1 MIKKLSILLA
11 TALIIITMASACSK
25 EKGIGASSDKSF
37 MTISSEEAKRI
48 MENEENYIILD
59 VRTEEEYKKGHI
71 PEAINIPNEEI
82 SIETTNNL
90 TDKDQLILVYCRS
103 GNRSKEASKK
113 LVELGYT
120 NVYDFGG
127 INDWKYDIE
136 QEPK

>member
-1 MIKKLSILLA
+1 
-11 TALIIITMASACSK
+11 
-25 EKGIGASSDKSF
+25 

-59 VRTEEEYKKGHI
+59 VRTEEEYKKSHI

-82 SIETTNNL
+82 TIETTNKL

-113 LVELGYT
+113 LVKLGYT

>member
-11 TALIIITMASACSK
+11 TALIIITMASACNK

-37 MTISSEEAKRI
+37 MTISSEEAKKI
-48 MENEENYIILD
+48 IDNEENYIILD
-59 VRTEEEYKKGHI
+59 VRTEEEYKEGHI
-71 PEAINIPNEEI
+71 PDAINIPNEEI

>member
-1 MIKKLSILLA
+1 
-11 TALIIITMASACSK
+11 
-25 EKGIGASSDKSF
+25 
-37 MTISSEEAKRI
+37 

-59 VRTEEEYKKGHI
+59 VRTEEEYKKSHI

-82 SIETTNNL
+82 TIETTNKL

-113 LVELGYT
+113 LVKLGYT

>member
-25 EKGIGASSDKSF
+25 ENGIGTSSDKSF

-82 SIETTNNL
+82 TLETTNNL